1 MAHGGAHGNPHLAEV
16 LGRSGVVEVLGPLA
30 AHGREWSVEG
40 AYDVGDGDLSGI
52 AIQAV
57 PALGSSLAGHDARLA
72 QLAEDP
78 LEELHGNPLRCGDG
92 LSLDQACGILDV
104 GDGELHQCPHAV
116 VGLRGDVHPLILEA
130 WEPSVA
136 TTRHRTVTGVVR
148 QNGGMASSINAR
160 GAIDLGAL
168 ATSRSNQQKA
178 AAAMASAP
186 PGVVVDV
193 TTATFQ
199 QLVID
204 QSMTVPVVLDLWA
217 TWCGPC
223 KQLSPILER
232 LAAEGGG
239 QWVLAKVDVDAEQ
252 QIAAAFQVQSIPS
265 VFAVLK
271 GQPIPLFQ
279 GALPEAQ
286 IRQYL
291 AELLRVAAEQGV
303 TGQLAAGAGS
313 PEDSPVA
320 EPAGD
325 PRFEAAFDAI
335 ERGDWDA
342 ARAAYDAVLSVTPA
356 DPDALAGRAIV
367 DLYART
373 DGRAVDA
380 AAPLLDRADQAAL
393 AGDWEQAFS
402 LAITAV
408 RETAGDDREA
418 ARARVLEYFLI
429 AGEDPAVPRA
439 RTALASALF

>member
-1 MAHGGAHGNPHLAEV
+1 
-16 LGRSGVVEVLGPLA
+16 
-30 AHGREWSVEG
+30 
-40 AYDVGDGDLSGI
+40 
-52 AIQAV
+52 
-57 PALGSSLAGHDARLA
+57 
-72 QLAEDP
+72 
-78 LEELHGNPLRCGDG
+78 
-92 LSLDQACGILDV
+92 
-104 GDGELHQCPHAV
+104 
-116 VGLRGDVHPLILEA
+116 VHPLILEA
-130 WEPSVA
+130 RAPSVA
-136 TTRHRTVTGVVR
+136 TTRHPRVTGEVR
-148 QNGGMASSINAR
+148 QNGVMASSINAR

-178 AAAMASAP
+178 AAALASAP

-204 QSMTVPVVLDLWA
+204 QSMSVPVVLDLWA

-232 LAAEGGG
+232 LAAEGDG

-279 GALPEAQ
+279 GALPEDQ

-303 TGQLAAGAGS
+303 TGQLAAGEGS
-313 PEDSPVA
+313 PEDAPAA

-342 ARAAYDAVLSVTPA
+342 ARAAYDAVLAVAPA

-373 DGRAVDA
+373 DSRAVDDS
-380 AAPLLDRADQAAL
+380 APLLDCADQAAL

-408 RETAGDDREA
+408 RESSGDDRES

-429 AGEDPAVPRA
+429 AGDDPAVPRA